1 MIRML
6 RRTVQD
12 WLDDD
17 CPRMAAALSY
27 YTVFSLPPLL
37 VLVLMLVGVF
47 VDPAAVEGRIFSE
60 IGDLIGA
67 GAAEQVRG
75 MVENVTRPGSGG
87 PLVVVLGVLGLLL
100 GATGA
105 LAQLQ
110 TALNRAWE
118 VEPDPDRGGWKNVV
132 RKRILSLGMILT
144 LAFLLLVSLVAS
156 AAVGAFGETV
166 AGALPGA
173 LSGAFLTGLDLV
185 LSLAVA
191 TVLFAA
197 IFVVLPDAEVAW
209 RDVWVGALGTAVL
222 FTAGRFLL
230 GLWLGRSDPGA
241 AYGAAGSL
249 ALILIWI
256 YYSAMIFFLG
266 AEFTQAWATE
276 RGAGIKP
283 EEGAVRVVTETRHV
297 RPGEGEAPAEA

>member
-1 MIRML
+1 
-6 RRTVQD
+6 
-12 WLDDD
+12 
-17 CPRMAAALSY
+17 
-27 YTVFSLPPLL
+27 
-37 VLVLMLVGVF
+37 
-47 VDPAAVEGRIFSE
+47 VEGRIFSE

-283 EEGAVRVVTETRHV
+283 EGGAVRVVTETRHV